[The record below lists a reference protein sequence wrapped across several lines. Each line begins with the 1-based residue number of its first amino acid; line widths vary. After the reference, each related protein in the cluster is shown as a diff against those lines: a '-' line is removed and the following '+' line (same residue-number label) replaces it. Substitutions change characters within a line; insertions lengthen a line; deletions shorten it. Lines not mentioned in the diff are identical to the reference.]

1 VLGYKFRLYPS
12 KTIETYLNTLI
23 FAGGST
29 TAHSKNKAKTEGR
42 ELTPCDTQ
50 KLIVWGES

>member
-1 VLGYKFRLYPS
+1 MLGYKFRLYPS